1 MHGSSGPSRLWIR
14 VFAAPI
20 LLAAATVIGL
30 LAALLWGA
38 VGQYVAWVTVAA
50 PVLVIVWVLAWVG
63 VRRRTKKTEQFAQT
77 LHRK

>member
-20 LLAAATVIGL
+20 LLAAATITGL

-38 VGQYVAWVTVAA
+38 AGQYVAWVTVGS
-50 PVLVIVWVLAWVG
+50 PVLVVLGVWL
-63 VRRRTKKTEQFAQT
+63 RRSKKA
-77 LHRK
+77 